1 MVFSLLGVLVIA
13 ILVFCVLVVVLAAL
27 RPSLFSPFVRGFTSK
42 DAESNEEAQGKIKS
56 INWKK
61 GLFRLTLV
69 LSILFGLF
77 AGIVNAEPRDHHSV
91 DRFLVS
97 FFIVFGLIWLVYFVL
112 NYVIRNL
119 AGRVTFVLSML
130 FGLFAGIVNG
140 EIHDSGAAFAA
151 GFLVPFG
158 LTWLVYFA
166 VGFVIRGFAS
176 KGNAKSIVRDQIGHR
191 RSE

>member
-1 MVFSLLGVLVIA
+1 MALSLLGVFIIA
-13 ILVFCVLVVVLAAL
+13 IFVLCVLAVVLAAL

-42 DAESNEEAQGKIKS
+42 DTESNEEAQGKIKF

-61 GLFRLTLV
+61 GIFRLTLV
-69 LSILFGLF
+69 LSMLFGLF
-77 AGIVNAEPRDHHSV
+77 AGIVNAEPRDHHSI

-97 FFIVFGLIWLVYFVL
+97 FFIVFALIWLVHFVL

-119 AGRVTFVLSML
+119 PGRVTFVLSML
-130 FGLFAGIVNG
+130 FGLFGGIVNG
-140 EIHDSGAAFAA
+140 DIHDSGDAFAA

-158 LTWLVYFA
+158 LTWLIYFA

-176 KGNAKSIVRDQIGHR
+176 KR
-191 RSE
+191 